1 MTFVVTHPSPNS
13 ERLLQLNCFVLGDD
27 PSCVFPVKIAA
38 TESVGTLRKLIKDEK
53 KPELDHVAAGSLRL
67 WNVSIPVDESFGD
80 SLKKTLGKRGLPENG
95 QLSAVTRLSKI
106 FREQPDDG
114 QLHIVIKHP
123 PACKLPSTIIYV

>member
-1 MTFVVTHPSPNS
+1 MNLVVTRPSPNS
-13 ERLLQLNCFVLGDD
+13 ERLLELNCLVLGDD
-27 PSCVFPVKIAA
+27 PGRVFPVKIAA
-38 TESVGTLRKLIKDEK
+38 SESVGTLKEAIKDK
-53 KPELDHVAAGSLRL
+53 KKHAFEHVDADTLVL

-123 PACKLPSTIIYV
+123 PPCKLPSTILYV